1 MVLEYD
7 NYKAADV
14 SSGAASSRYRRER
27 KQREVEADALP
38 WTAGWET
45 FTPKKLTPDSHFE
58 LLPMALDWEGKAI
71 TSVLADWNL
80 PLGVRK
86 C

>member
-27 KQREVEADALP
+27 ERRVTDANAVN
-38 WTAGWET
+38 WTTGRQT
-45 FTPKKLTPDSHFE
+45 FAPMKLTPDSHFE
-58 LLPMALDWEGKAI
+58 LLPMAVDWEGKA
-71 TSVLADWNL
+71 TT
-80 PLGVRK
+80 
-86 C
+86 